1 MRKSEPLPTFSD
13 YLRGAIPNQGFQ
25 TPTDFARAAKIHP
38 SVVLRWLNGEIRPT
52 VPLLERAARVLGA
65 RLSTLI
71 RIAYPEVDDGLPAD
85 EGSALHPLAAELQ
98 RHLGPHSSL
107 PAEEQH
113 ILARIADS
121 ILAPYRSRATP
132 KGKAS

>member
-13 YLRGAIPNQGFQ
+13 YLRGAIAHRGFQ
-25 TPTDFARAAKIHP
+25 TPTDFARAAQIHP

-52 VPLLERAARVLGA
+52 VPLLERAAPVLGA

-85 EGSALHPLAAELQ
+85 EVSALHPLAAELQ
-98 RHLGPHSSL
+98 RRLGPQSSL
-107 PAEEQH
+107 TADEQD
-113 ILARIADS
+113 ILTRIVDS
-121 ILAPYRSRATP
+121 VLAPYRSRVTP
-132 KGKAS
+132 KGKA